1 MSIRRRL
8 EVLEGRTPAPEPSG
22 RSEAREW
29 MRESLDRIAA
39 YRRGKLGP
47 EEAAEVEALKAAVER
62 RMAESRGEGRS

>member
-29 MRESLDRIAA
+29 MRESLGRIARA
-39 YRRGKLGP
+39 RRGELDP
-47 EEAAEVEALKAAVER
+47 EEAAEVEAHVADIKR

>member
-8 EVLEGRTPAPEPSG
+8 EVLEDRVPAPEPSD

-39 YRRGKLGP
+39 HRRGELGP
-47 EEAAEVEALKAAVER
+47 EEAAEVEALIAAVER
-62 RMAESRGEGRS
+62 RMAERRGEGRG